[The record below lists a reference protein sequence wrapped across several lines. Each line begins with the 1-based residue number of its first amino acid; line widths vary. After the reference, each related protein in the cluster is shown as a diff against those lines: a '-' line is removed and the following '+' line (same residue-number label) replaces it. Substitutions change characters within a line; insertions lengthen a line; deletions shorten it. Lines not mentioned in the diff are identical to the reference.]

1 MTKTPTLD
9 SIQAELDKLKQGN
22 VTDDVY
28 EPDLPYVI
36 IRTYSAG
43 VHAGYLERLDEET
56 QTVTLRNARRIWY
69 WTGAFTLSEISK
81 SGINESS
88 KLSEEVDKIIL
99 LEAIEVLYATETAK
113 GILRKISPYKPTD

>member
-22 VTDDVY
+22 VTVDTT
-28 EPDLPYVI
+28 EPDLPYVL

-56 QTVTLRNARRIWY
+56 QTVNLRNARRIRY
-69 WTGAFTLSEISK
+69 WTGAFTLSEISI
-81 SGINESS
+81 SGVDKDSR
-88 KLSEEVDKIIL
+88 LSEEVDKIIL
-99 LEAIEVLYATETAK
+99 LEAIEVLYVTETAK
-113 GILRKISPYKPTD
+113 GILRKIPAYKP